1 MAAGTMATAAGA
13 ALMLFY
19 VLSRRLSRKAEEDS
33 EDHGGGGD
41 VSKSSRSVRRR
52 RLSRRPAQAPATL
65 LESIGTLSET
75 LRFTYSE
82 TFGKW
87 PIGDLAFGINYFMRK
102 QGNLAVASVYAGS
115 DSVQLKGDGI
125 IVELYE
131 LLRLLTLCMLFS
143 KKPFPVFLD
152 SAGFSLDDV
161 LIQKPKAGLLKPAFT
176 IICDTQSKCLLL
188 LIRGTHSIKDTLTA
202 ATGAVVP
209 FHHSVLN
216 DGGISNLV
224 LGYAH
229 CGMVAAARWIAK
241 LCTPTLL
248 KALDEFPDFKVKIV
262 GHSLGGG
269 TAALLTYILRE
280 QKEFSS
286 STSACMTWELAE
298 SGKHFITTI
307 INGSDLV
314 PTFSTS
320 SIDDLRSEVTASSW
334 LNDLRDQVEHT
345 KVLNVV
351 YRSATALGSRLP
363 SISSAKA
370 RVAGA
375 GAILW
380 PVTSG
385 TQVVMRRAQSVAE
398 AVVRT
403 RSSLSS
409 WSCMSARR
417 RNVGPSVNSKS
428 EDLTEASLI
437 SARNTESVMTEEVV
451 VEPMLKDEST
461 SSSGGS
467 GHDDTDEEEPLNPAN
482 QDITATAVDEL
493 TEGQLW
499 YELEKELQK
508 QDNVMNIHAQEEE
521 AAAAKEITEEE
532 SQLVDAAAECSSS
545 SITTSDNLDS
555 HRFYPPGRIM
565 HIVPVPSSDES
576 NSNSDDPIEEHV
588 CLYETPRELYS
599 KLRLSRTMINDHYMP
614 MYKKM
619 MELLIRELEKD
630 SNCNI
635 LN

>member
-13 ALMLFY
+13 AVMLYY
-19 VLSRRLSRKAEEDS
+19 VLSRRLGRKDSEEDL
-33 EDHGGGGD
+33 DGGGD
-41 VSKSSRSVRRR
+41 PSKSGRSVRRR
-52 RLSRRPAQAPATL
+52 RISRRPAQPPATL
-65 LESIGTLSET
+65 LESIVTLSET

-82 TFGKW
+82 TLGKW

-102 QGNLAVASVYAGS
+102 QGNLPVASVYAGS
-115 DSVQLKGDGI
+115 ECVQLKGDDI

-152 SAGFSLDDV
+152 SAGFSPDDV
-161 LIQKPKAGLLKPAFT
+161 LIQMPKAGLLRPAFT
-176 IICDTQSKCLLL
+176 IIRDTQSKCLLL

-248 KALDEFPDFKVKIV
+248 KALGESPDFKVKIV

-280 QKEFSS
+280 QKEFST
-286 STSACMTWELAE
+286 STCVTFAPAACMTWELAE
-298 SGKHFITTI
+298 SGKNFITTI

-314 PTFSTS
+314 PTFSTA

-334 LNDLRDQVEHT
+334 INDLRDQVEHT
-345 KVLNVV
+345 RVLNVV
-351 YRSATALGSRLP
+351 YRSATALGSHLP

-385 TQVVMRRAQSVAE
+385 TQVVMKRAQSVAE

-417 RNVGPSVNSKS
+417 RNVSSSPNSKT
-428 EDLTEASLI
+428 EDLSEASLI
-437 SARNTESVMTEEVV
+437 SETATESLLTE
-451 VEPMLKDEST
+451 DSS

-467 GHDDTDEEEPLNPAN
+467 GHDDTDEEEQLLAAK
-482 QDITATAVDEL
+482 QDISDSTADHI

-508 QDNVMNIHAQEEE
+508 QENSIDIDVQEEE

-532 SQLVDAAAECSSS
+532 NQLVDAAEGSN
-545 SITTSDNLDS
+545 SITTSENVDS

-565 HIVPVPSSDES
+565 HIVCMPSPVE
-576 NSNSDDPIEEHV
+576 SNSDDPVEEHV
-588 CLYETPRELYS
+588 GLFETPRELYS

-630 SNCNI
+630 TTGDVI
-635 LN
+635 M